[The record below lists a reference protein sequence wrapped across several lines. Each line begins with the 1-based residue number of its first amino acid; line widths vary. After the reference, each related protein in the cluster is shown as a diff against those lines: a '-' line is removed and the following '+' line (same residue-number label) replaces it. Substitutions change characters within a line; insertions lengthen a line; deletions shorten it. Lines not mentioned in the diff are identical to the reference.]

1 MNLVVSWIIRA
12 FVIRVVVLNIAGMA
26 ELVDALDSK
35 SSEGN
40 FMGVRFPLPAPS
52 NFLPNLYR
60 TLLLR
65 PPRKKTNATLCT
77 FPYVFP
83 LSLQIPG
90 LIWYLS
96 GHLLLSHTFLK

>member
-52 NFLPNLYR
+52 NFF
-60 TLLLR
+60 TE
-65 PPRKKTNATLCT
+65 
-77 FPYVFP
+77 FVPY
-83 LSLQIPG
+83 
-90 LIWYLS
+90 LIAS
-96 GHLLLSHTFLK
+96 PS

>member
-60 TLLLR
+60 TLIAS
-65 PPRKKTNATLCT
+65 P
-77 FPYVFP
+77 
-83 LSLQIPG
+83 S
-90 LIWYLS
+90 
-96 GHLLLSHTFLK
+96 